1 MSQHNHMYNNHF
13 IFSFNPESGRLLI
26 VEKRAL
32 YYLNPQK
39 KSMLSGFYIYFQ
51 LINYPALSKAEDKAR
66 LHSLK
71 LSPILFKSE
80 LVLSDFSPSLLL
92 CFTLRV
98 HYLSL
103 TSPSFQ
109 NMLQIYCWF
118 YFYCISDCL
127 VCGVI
132 LLCEWPWLCLEQIS

>member
-92 CFTLRV
+92 CFT
-98 HYLSL
+98 
-103 TSPSFQ
+103 SFFFILFIAL
-109 NMLQIYCWF
+109 NIPIKGFVPL
-118 YFYCISDCL
+118 
-127 VCGVI
+127 VI
-132 LLCEWPWLCLEQIS
+132 LSNPFSLGKS